1 MRSGGTHNPKE
12 KTVKK
17 PRNNKGQA
25 MVEYI
30 IIVVLIAVTL
40 IVLFSKF
47 GKAIGKNVAGAA
59 EVLDSNANAAGDVDK
74 ISPDSIRDFSK
85 DGTLPQ

>member
-1 MRSGGTHNPKE
+1 MRKQ
-12 KTVKK
+12 
-17 PRNNKGQA
+17 RNNKGQA

-30 IIVVLIAVTL
+30 IIVVLIALTL

-59 EVLDSNANAAGDVDK
+59 EALDSGANAEVDYTTMEGNGNRLK
-74 ISPDSIRDFSK
+74 NLGA
-85 DGTLPQ
+85 DGTFGNE